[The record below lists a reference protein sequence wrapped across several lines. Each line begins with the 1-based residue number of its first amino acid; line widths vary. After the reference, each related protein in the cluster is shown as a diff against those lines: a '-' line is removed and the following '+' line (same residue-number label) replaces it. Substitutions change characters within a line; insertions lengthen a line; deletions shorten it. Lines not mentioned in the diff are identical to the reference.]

1 MREIYL
7 DNSATTRTD
16 PEVASY
22 IADVMVNQYGN
33 PSSLHRRGLMA
44 QLEWEK
50 GLKRI
55 AAVLGC
61 DPGCITIT
69 SGGTEADN
77 LAIFGG
83 AQAKKR
89 RGNKIVT
96 TAFEH
101 AAVLAPFRQL
111 EEQGFQAVYVKPDS
125 RGIITLENLLE
136 AVDKDTIL
144 VSLMAVNNEVGTI
157 LPVAEA
163 VKGIRK
169 KAPNALIHCD
179 AVQAFCK
186 IPLKPVKWDVDLMTV
201 SGHKI
206 HAPKGVGALYVKKG
220 VKGLPQLWGG
230 HQQNGLRPGT
240 ENMPLACGFGLA
252 AEKAASHMGEN
263 LQRMEELRAHLL
275 ARAEE
280 VGCIAINSPL
290 EGLPYVVNLSVE
302 GFRSE
307 ILLHFL
313 EEKGIYVS
321 SGSACSRG
329 EKSHVLGA
337 MGLSQSRIDS
347 ALRISFGTDNTIE
360 DIDQLID
367 ALKEAVGTLARNR
380 R

>member
-220 VKGLPQLWGG
+220 VKVLPQLWGG

-252 AEKAASHMGEN
+252 AEKPPPTWGRTFRGWRSCGPTCWPGRRRSVA
-263 LQRMEELRAHLL
+263 
-275 ARAEE
+275 
-280 VGCIAINSPL
+280 
-290 EGLPYVVNLSVE
+290 LP
-302 GFRSE
+302 
-307 ILLHFL
+307 
-313 EEKGIYVS
+313 
-321 SGSACSRG
+321 
-329 EKSHVLGA
+329 
-337 MGLSQSRIDS
+337 
-347 ALRISFGTDNTIE
+347 
-360 DIDQLID
+360 
-367 ALKEAVGTLARNR
+367 
-380 R
+380 

>member
-61 DPGCITIT
+61 DPGRIIIT

-125 RGIITLENLLE
+125 RGIISLENILE
-136 AVDKDTIL
+136 AVDQDTIL

-186 IPLKPVKWDVDLMTV
+186 IPLKPEKWDVDLMTV

-220 VKGLPQLWGG
+220 VKILPQLWGG

-263 LQRMEELRAHLL
+263 LQRMEKLRARLL
-275 ARAEE
+275 DRAGEI
-280 VGCIAINSPL
+280 GCIAINSPL
-290 EGLPYVVNLSVE
+290 EGLPYIVNLSVE

-347 ALRISFGTDNTIE
+347 ALRISFGADNTIE